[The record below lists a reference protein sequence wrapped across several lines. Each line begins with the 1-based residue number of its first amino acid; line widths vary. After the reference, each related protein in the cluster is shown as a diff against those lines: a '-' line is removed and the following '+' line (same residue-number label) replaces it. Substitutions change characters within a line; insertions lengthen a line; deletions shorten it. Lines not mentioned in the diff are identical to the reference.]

1 MRELLLKQVDVFTTR
16 AFSGFP
22 AMVVTGAEGL
32 SSAEMQRV
40 AAENYTLETTFVTEP
55 ESAEADFRVN
65 FFTPS
70 KPYNYSGHAMVGTC
84 HALAEEGIVD
94 LAGGV
99 TTCRMETRAGII
111 RVDYHS
117 REKSP
122 SSSRFR
128 DPDSVELALNGS
140 VKELNK
146 IMIHRAIR
154 DFEPAEIQV
163 NEIASILGLDPDEIT
178 KTGLPVKI
186 VYSGL
191 YQLVIPVLH
200 KKALTGMHPDLIKLK
215 LMNMKFGVNTTD
227 IFTLEPVHDECV
239 TYSRHFSPAMGMWED
254 YGSGAGASSIAA
266 YLLKFGVVSP
276 KSMVMEQGRELDR
289 LSRVQIALEENSDG
303 SVAVQVGGLAVTSMT
318 RRAVISEDSVSVT

>member
-1 MRELLLKQVDVFTTR
+1 MRELLLKQVDVFTTK

-22 AMVVTGAEGL
+22 AMVAIGADGL
-32 SSAEMQRV
+32 SKADMQRV
-40 AAENYTLETTFVTEP
+40 AAENYTLETTFVTGP
-55 ESAEADFRVN
+55 ESSQADFRVN

-70 KPYNYSGHAMVGTC
+70 KPYNYSGHAMIGTC

-99 TTCRMETRAGII
+99 TTYKMETGAGIM

-117 REKSP
+117 EEKPPSP
-122 SSSRFR
+122 ARFR
-128 DPDSVELALNGS
+128 DPESVELVLNGS
-140 VKELNK
+140 IKELKK
-146 IMIHRAIR
+146 IMVHRAIR
-154 DFEPAEIQV
+154 DFEPADISV
-163 NEIASILGLDPDEIT
+163 DEIASILGLDPEEIT

-191 YQLVIPVLH
+191 YQLLIPVLH
-200 KKALTGMHPDLIKLK
+200 RKALIEMHPDLIKLK

-227 IFTLEPVHDECV
+227 LFTLEPIHDECV

-266 YLLKFGVVSP
+266 YLLKFGVVTP
-276 KSMVMEQGRELDR
+276 KSMVMEQGRETDR
-289 LSRVQIALEENSDG
+289 LSRVQIGLDENSDG
-303 SVAVQVGGLAVTSMT
+303 SIAVQVGGLAVTSMT
-318 RRAVISEDSVSVT
+318 RRAVISEESVSVT